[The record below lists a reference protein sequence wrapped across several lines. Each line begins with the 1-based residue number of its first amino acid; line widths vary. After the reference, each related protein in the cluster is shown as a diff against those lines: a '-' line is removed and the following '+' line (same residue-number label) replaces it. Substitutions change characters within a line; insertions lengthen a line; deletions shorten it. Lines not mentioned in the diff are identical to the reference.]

1 MNDIPADGYA
11 RIDAVLA
18 CLVNGEPFEV
28 SRFPHGVYMMP
39 MYTQHSVEE
48 IVKREVAKAMLD
60 FRSDVTEAADLVRN
74 LKESV

>member
-18 CLVNGEPFEV
+18 CLVNGQPFEV